1 MPSSPLRT
9 ALNNLAVNGKQIT
22 RLLTATALL
31 SVSVNAN
38 AQSIKPGDLS
48 EFEVVFEVGNNLVTA
63 GSASLLLEK
72 KGSLWNYSL
81 NTKPRGLFRMTGKG
95 RITESST
102 FTVKETED
110 SLTLQPQTYL
120 YRQDKERRRAVDAS
134 FDWRNNSVYH
144 VYRGNKVT
152 DTFEE
157 PLLDRLT
164 VTLLIMNSL
173 RNGFDRFE
181 LPIFDTG
188 RIKTVEFLTG
198 ENEELNTRLGKLDT
212 IPVINRNA
220 SGGSRETTTWFAPAL
235 DYLPVKIEHRKRG
248 DLVARLS
255 LVKMTSKASEIEM
268 GEPMPEEGNGP
279 IETPVK

>member
-1 MPSSPLRT
+1 MPSSPLRS
-9 ALNNLAVNGKQIT
+9 AFKNLTVHGKQIT
-22 RLLTATALL
+22 RLLVAIALL
-31 SVSVNAN
+31 PFMANAS
-38 AQSIKPGDLS
+38 AQSIRPGDLS

-63 GSASLLLEK
+63 GSATLLLEK
-72 KGSLWNYSL
+72 KGALWNYSL

-110 SLTLQPQTYL
+110 SLMLQPQTYL
-120 YRQDKERRRAVDAS
+120 YRQDNERRRAVDAS

-164 VTLLIMNSL
+164 VTLLMMNSL
-173 RNGFDRFE
+173 RNGSDPFE
-181 LPIFDTG
+181 LPVFDTG
-188 RIKTVEFLTG
+188 RIKIVEFLPG
-198 ENEELNTRLGKLDT
+198 ESEELNTRLGKLDT

-255 LVKMTSKASEIEM
+255 LVKVTSKASEIDM
-268 GEPMPEEGNGP
+268 GEHMPEEGDGL